1 VRRRRTAEPPRD
13 SAAGVLLAYEREYAA
28 AAAAGDARAAGR
40 LVSVRSWRAMLRAS
54 GNDPEV
60 AEFFA
65 VFAREDG

>member
-1 VRRRRTAEPPRD
+1 VTRRP
-13 SAAGVLLAYEREYAA
+13 GVLLAYEREYAT
-28 AAAAGDARAAGR
+28 AAAAGNAQAAGR